1 MDDERAA
8 REALRRGANP
18 SFVDRAREEAA
29 RAGARDDA
37 GARTTTKVRRHRAGK
52 SVEARDEEE
61 EEEEDALGFAK
72 PRAAGTRGR
81 AAEVSRAA
89 AIGTSCQRRGRYFSR
104 IGGVRAAAHRGGAA
118 STAIVERQSRSPPR
132 PPPPAAYGANTSS
145 WCSM

>member
-61 EEEEDALGFAK
+61 EEEEEEEDALGFAK
-72 PRAAGTRGR
+72 PSAAGTRGR
-81 AAEVSRAA
+81 AAEAVDCLLYTSPSPRDQRGSRM
-89 AIGTSCQRRGRYFSR
+89 
-104 IGGVRAAAHRGGAA
+104 
-118 STAIVERQSRSPPR
+118 P
-132 PPPPAAYGANTSS
+132 SS
-145 WCSM
+145 A

>member
-1 MDDERAA
+1 MGREHAARAGMDDERAA

-72 PRAAGTRGR
+72 PSAAGTRGR
-81 AAEVSRAA
+81 AAEAAVSYTHLTLPTKA
-89 AIGTSCQRRGRYFSR
+89 
-104 IGGVRAAAHRGGAA
+104 
-118 STAIVERQSRSPPR
+118 
-132 PPPPAAYGANTSS
+132 
-145 WCSM
+145 